1 MKTMLHT
8 KTDESDKGFTL
19 IEVLISLAILS
30 IGILA
35 VASLQV
41 SASLLSRNSLEITEA
56 SAIASYQMEALM
68 RMPYDS
74 SDLNATNP
82 HVLSLSS
89 IPPEKFSIPPNQ
101 YSVQWTVTLI
111 KLNSASTTNA
121 KSIDLTVTRIASP
134 RTVRFVFVK
143 HNDLLL

>member
-1 MKTMLHT
+1 MKTMLHA
-8 KTDESDKGFTL
+8 KTDQSDNGFTL

-35 VASLQV
+35 VASMQV
-41 SASLLSRNSLEITEA
+41 SASLQSRNSLEITEA
-56 SAIASYQMEALM
+56 CAIASYQMEALM

-82 HVLSLSS
+82 HVLSVSS
-89 IPPEKFSIPPNQ
+89 IPPEKFSIPPDQ

-111 KLNSASTTNA
+111 ELNSASTTKA
-121 KSIDLTVTRIASP
+121 KSIDLTVTRNASA
-134 RTVRFVFVK
+134 RTVQYVFVK
-143 HNDLLL
+143 HNDLAL